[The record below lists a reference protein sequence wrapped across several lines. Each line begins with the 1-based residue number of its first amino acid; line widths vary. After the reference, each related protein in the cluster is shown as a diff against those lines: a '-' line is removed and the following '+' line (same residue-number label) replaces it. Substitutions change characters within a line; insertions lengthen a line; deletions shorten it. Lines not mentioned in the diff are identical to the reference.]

1 MIEFKDNL
9 VKEDKQVMHQML
21 EGELLIQTGLRGSL
35 RVGISVDR
43 AEILGEESDEVI
55 KVRTETQLASC
66 HNYEYPQL

>member
-35 RVGISVDR
+35 RVISVDR

-55 KVRTETQLASC
+55 KVHTETQLASC
-66 HNYEYPQL
+66 HNYQYPQL